1 MDKLESGEDKIQ
13 KICESIRNETLL
25 PAKEQAKEIV
35 ENAHISADL
44 IIKKAHKEKERMI
57 LSAKKEIEKERKI
70 FDSALNLA
78 TRQALE
84 VLKQKIENELFSKN
98 LKDEIVKETKDPK
111 VIANLI
117 NVLVKTIEK
126 FGIDADVS
134 AYIPKEVD
142 VKEINKLLLKEAVS
156 KLREKEVLLGDFEG
170 GIKLKIH
177 DKEITI
183 DISND
188 AIKNLVADYLRSD
201 FRFLIFN
208 E

>member
-25 PAKEQAKEIV
+25 PAREQAKEIV
-35 ENAHISADL
+35 ENAHIQSDL

-57 LSAKKEIEKERKI
+57 SQAKKEIEKERKI

-98 LKDEIVKETKDPK
+98 LKDVIVSETKDPK

-134 AYIPKEVD
+134 VYIPKEVD

-156 KLREKEVLLGDFEG
+156 KLKEKEVLLGDFEG

-188 AIKNLVADYLRSD
+188 AIKNLVADYLRAD
-201 FRFLIFN
+201 FRSLIFN
-208 E
+208 I

>member
-25 PAKEQAKEIV
+25 PAREQAKEIV

-98 LKDEIVKETKDPK
+98 LKDVIVDETKDPK

-117 NVLVKTIEK
+117 NVLVRTIEK

-142 VKEINKLLLKEAVS
+142 VKEINKLLLKEAAS